1 MTQSIHAHVVME
13 MAMSASVPPSHEAL
27 KQALIKQ
34 FGSDAR
40 FHSCAAS
47 DMTID
52 EMLDFLV
59 SMGKLPDANG
69 NLQSGMC
76 GCG

>member
-1 MTQSIHAHVVME
+1 MTQSIHAHTVME
-13 MAMSASVPPSHEAL
+13 MAMSAAIPPTFEQL
-27 KQALIKQ
+27 KQALTVE
-34 FGSDAR
+34 FGEDAR

-52 EMLDFLV
+52 EMLEFLI
-59 SMGKLPDANG
+59 SMGKLPDAEG
-69 NLQSGMC
+69 KMQSGMC

>member
-1 MTQSIHAHVVME
+1 MTQSIHAHTVME
-13 MAMSASVPPSHEAL
+13 MAMSASTPPTHEEL
-27 KQALIKQ
+27 KQALITQ
-34 FGSDAR
+34 FGSDAK

-47 DMTID
+47 NMSID
-52 EMLDFLV
+52 EMLEFLV

-69 NLQSGMC
+69 NMQSGMC

>member
-1 MTQSIHAHVVME
+1 MTQSIHAHVVLE
-13 MAMSASVPPSHEAL
+13 MAMSTPTPPSHDEL
-27 KQALIKQ
+27 KLTLAKQ
-34 FGSDAR
+34 FGDDAR